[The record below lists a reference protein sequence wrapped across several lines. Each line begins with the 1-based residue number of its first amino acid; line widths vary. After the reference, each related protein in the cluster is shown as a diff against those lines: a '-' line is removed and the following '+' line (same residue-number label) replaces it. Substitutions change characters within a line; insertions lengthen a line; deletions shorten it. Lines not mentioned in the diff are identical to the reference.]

1 MVQNWLAKQNKK
13 VSTKAF
19 LSFYKLRCS
28 VNFKQRG
35 LLTDL
40 KQQEITELLAVSYN
54 FSAEVLPSQNLN

>member
-19 LSFYKLRCS
+19 LSIYKLRCS